1 MNEADKK
8 KQALITENLGLVHAC
23 AARFKGRGVEYDD
36 LFQAGCVGLIKASEG
51 FDESLGYAFSTYAVP
66 AILGE
71 IKRIF
76 RDGGTVK
83 IGRAA
88 KEKARQLLKA
98 KEELT
103 NQLDREP
110 TISELAEYSSMSVP
124 ETAELICAATPPLS
138 LTAENEDNENQE
150 MDIPVPSS
158 DEGITD
164 RLALHQVMQA
174 LDETDRNIIDLRYFK
189 GLTQT
194 VTAKKLGMSQ
204 VQVSRR
210 EKVILLKLRE
220 LLSS

>member
-66 AILGE
+66 TILGE

>member
-110 TISELAEYSSMSVP
+110 TISELAEYSSMSVL

-174 LDETDRNIIDLRYFK
+174 LDETDRNIINLRYFK

-194 VTAKKLGMSQ
+194 VTAKKLGTSQ